1 LTVLPLSIYLYFY
14 QIVLNSL
21 IKIQERIMLKKGTAA
36 TSFTF
41 LLLVALVSDAFPFDI
56 QALVQEAVDY
66 YRGTASIALV
76 EMTIHRPNWERTMTL
91 KAWTKGQKNSIFTII
106 SPPKDEGNGTLKR
119 GSEMWTYN
127 PKVNRVIKLPPSMM
141 SQAWMGSDF
150 SNNDLAKSDSFVE
163 DYTHTLSGTEMSDG
177 KKVYITKSLP
187 KPGAPVIWGMQRLK
201 IREDY
206 ILLSQ
211 EFYDEDFKLVKA
223 MTGSQIQLLGGRLFP
238 KVWKMQKAD
247 VTDEYTLLVYQE
259 LTFEDDL
266 PDRLFTIS
274 SLKTLRR

>member
-1 LTVLPLSIYLYFY
+1 
-14 QIVLNSL
+14 
-21 IKIQERIMLKKGTAA
+21 
-36 TSFTF
+36 
-41 LLLVALVSDAFPFDI
+41 
-56 QALVQEAVDY
+56 
-66 YRGTASIALV
+66 
-76 EMTIHRPNWERTMTL
+76 
-91 KAWTKGQKNSIFTII
+91 
-106 SPPKDEGNGTLKR
+106 
-119 GSEMWTYN
+119 MWTYN
-127 PKVNRVIKLPPSMM
+127 PKINRVIKLPPSMM

-150 SNNDLAKSDSFVE
+150 SNNDLAKSDSILE

-177 KKVYITKSLP
+177 KKVYVTKSLP
-187 KPGAPVIWGMQRLK
+187 KPGAPVIWGMQSLK

-206 ILLSQ
+206 ILLSE

-223 MTGSQIQLLGGRLFP
+223 LTGSQIQMLGGRLFP

-259 LTFEDDL
+259 LSFEDTL

>member
-1 LTVLPLSIYLYFY
+1 MI
-14 QIVLNSL
+14 
-21 IKIQERIMLKKGTAA
+21 KKGTVI
-36 TSFTF
+36 TGFIF
-41 LLLVALVSDAFPFDI
+41 FVLVALVSEAFPFDI
-56 QALVQEAVDY
+56 QTLVQEAVNY
-66 YRGTASIALV
+66 YRGTASIAV
-76 EMTIHRPNWERTMTL
+76 IDMTIHRPTWERTMTL

-127 PKVNRVIKLPPSMM
+127 PKINRVIKLPPSMM

-150 SNNDLAKSDSFVE
+150 SNNDLAKSDSILE

-187 KPGAPVIWGMQRLK
+187 KPGAPVIWGMQSLK

-211 EFYDEDFKLVKA
+211 EFYDEDFRLVKA
-223 MTGSQIQLLGGRLFP
+223 MTGSQIQMLGGRLFP

-247 VTDEYTLLVYQE
+247 VTNEYTLLVYQE